1 MVQKIHFLVQ
11 ILPLTIVQTDSG
23 QTAGFPSASFHR
35 RLSPATAATA
45 ATAGV
50 VLWQGKLGVFWK
62 VLTLFV

>member
-11 ILPLTIVQTDSG
+11 ILPLTIAQTDGG

-35 RLSPATAATA
+35 RLSPATADTG
-45 ATAGV
+45 GV
-50 VLWQGKLGVFWK
+50 VLCRQGKLGVFWK

>member
-11 ILPLTIVQTDSG
+11 ILPLTIAQTDGG
-23 QTAGFPSASFHR
+23 QTAGFPSASFHW
-35 RLSPATAATA
+35 RLSPATADTG
-45 ATAGV
+45 GV